1 VSAPARGDRVR
12 CTLGDSV
19 LVGTYR
25 SRPDRPGSHSV
36 LVDGATVLVDG
47 ADCAN
52 RLFGGWTVE
61 VLSEPEP
68 PVGTVVLDQEGDAW
82 QLTKHGWRCIYSD
95 ESAFA
100 TLDDLDRDWGPLTLL
115 EVAR

>member
-1 VSAPARGDRVR
+1 LVKGQRVR
-12 CTLGDSV
+12 CSLGESV
-19 LVGTYR
+19 VFGTFEAWVDFGGR
-25 SRPDRPGSHSV
+25 STPYHRV
-36 LVDGATVLVDG
+36 IVDGDLVPW
-47 ADCAN
+47 A
-52 RLFGGWTVE
+52 FTPHWKVE
-61 VLSEPEP
+61 LVEEPEP